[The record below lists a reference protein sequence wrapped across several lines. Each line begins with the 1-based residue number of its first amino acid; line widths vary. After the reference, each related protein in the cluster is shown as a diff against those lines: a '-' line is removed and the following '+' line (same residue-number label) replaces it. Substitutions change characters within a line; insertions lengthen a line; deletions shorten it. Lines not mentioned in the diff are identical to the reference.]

1 MAAISIPDDSNTD
14 VDEFKMKSTPKFTV
28 ESSLKNHI
36 MEILD
41 ALPAAPADRLA
52 SIFLSTLGN
61 RQLRVGTLCSG
72 SDSVVDV
79 LQAPENAISTFAPR
93 CCVFW
98 LLSNII
104 EATVQKCQTSLWEL
118 FVMDGLILHRQ
129 PYHYVGFARIEI
141 FFGCGRPGMALG
153 GKYTCQ
159 TFYNP
164 HWPVYRSPF
173 MAVAGDGRSWEG
185 MGFHSPWPGRISI
198 DRLSPIFLRAEQ
210 ADAEIDPRF
219 AQSRNARA
227 EHQ

>member
-1 MAAISIPDDSNTD
+1 MPC
-14 VDEFKMKSTPKFTV
+14 
-28 ESSLKNHI
+28 
-36 MEILD
+36 
-41 ALPAAPADRLA
+41 
-52 SIFLSTLGN
+52 
-61 RQLRVGTLCSG
+61 RQLQQTGWHPYFSAHLATANCVWAHFARALTALWTYCRPRKTLSALLLRG
-72 SDSVVDV
+72 VV
-79 LQAPENAISTFAPR
+79 F
-93 CCVFW
+93 FW